1 MLKVSDLS
9 ENCYKSELDL
19 FTIPPTQTAIESGI
33 WDTILPVGGFDKNP
47 NVEFVIPGN
56 SLHYID
62 LSQTEFYVKLN
73 VQAKQGTNPIA
84 WSSRS
89 DASTIDAIPVNNFLH
104 SLFQDITVRF
114 NTSIVEQCQYMY
126 PYRAYLEDLL
136 NYDGESK
143 STFLNQQG
151 FFKDDAGRF
160 ENYNTTKIDEVPEIS
175 FIQPEKDPYDVGKS
189 YVYANVNPTPDQ
201 KIAERTT
208 VIRAKQEAL
217 LRNEGAIK
225 RRNFLL
231 STNLI
236 KGKLHLDTFNMNRY
250 LLNSVDVHLNL
261 KKNTRQF
268 CLMYNSD
275 DDLFNINIESM
286 YLKVRRVVVSPS
298 IMLNHAMALE
308 KTNAKYPIKKVL
320 VKPITLNF
328 GSNSQT
334 LSNIHTGIMP
344 NRIVLA
350 FVNTNAMTGSFKLNP
365 FYFQHFNME
374 SVAIKIASQNVP
386 YSTPLEFRPKD
397 NNHDVIEA
405 YNSLFTGIREAPNDI
420 SYNEYKNGNFIFAF
434 DLTPDLCSS
443 EHYNIL
449 KDGNLEIVLRFN
461 NLEVPQIPITMI
473 TYLEFDNI
481 LEVTKSRNVLCN
493 YQ

>member
-19 FTIPPTQTAIESGI
+19 FTVPPTQTAIESGI

-189 YVYANVNPTPDQ
+189 FVYANVNPTPDQ

-286 YLKVRRVVVSPS
+286 YLKVRRS
-298 IMLNHAMALE
+298 L
-308 KTNAKYPIKKVL
+308 L
-320 VKPITLNF
+320 VR
-328 GSNSQT
+328 Q
-334 LSNIHTGIMP
+334 
-344 NRIVLA
+344 
-350 FVNTNAMTGSFKLNP
+350 
-365 FYFQHFNME
+365 
-374 SVAIKIASQNVP
+374 
-386 YSTPLEFRPKD
+386 
-397 NNHDVIEA
+397 
-405 YNSLFTGIREAPNDI
+405 
-420 SYNEYKNGNFIFAF
+420 
-434 DLTPDLCSS
+434 
-443 EHYNIL
+443 
-449 KDGNLEIVLRFN
+449 
-461 NLEVPQIPITMI
+461 
-473 TYLEFDNI
+473 
-481 LEVTKSRNVLCN
+481 
-493 YQ
+493 